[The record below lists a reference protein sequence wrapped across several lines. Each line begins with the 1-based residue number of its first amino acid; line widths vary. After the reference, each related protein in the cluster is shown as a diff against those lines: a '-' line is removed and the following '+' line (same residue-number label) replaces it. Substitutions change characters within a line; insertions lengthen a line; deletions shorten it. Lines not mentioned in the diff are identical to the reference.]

1 MKPRRY
7 LGPSVNWQTTGLQNP
22 DWRFE
27 SSRPCK
33 LASDD
38 ILQLMK
44 KEGKFSV
51 FTHWI
56 SNLGE
61 TNTKTY
67 FAFNLVVISYCA
79 FNLYFVYRVQELFS
93 TSFQSILS
101 FLFFGAYSFF
111 LILILLF
118 PQDKNFKVH
127 RQLSI
132 FLFLSIFSG
141 IILLFLPLKT
151 FGILYP
157 SINIILTATIFTG
170 ILMGLSS
177 IKMYLKYG
185 TVPRILTDIRKN
197 ESSVLIKN
205 ACFLEWIFFTLLISF
220 QLTLVIF

>member
-1 MKPRRY
+1 MKPRWY

-33 LASDD
+33 IASDD

-44 KEGKFSV
+44 RRGAFSV
-51 FTHWI
+51 FTHWV

-61 TNTKTY
+61 TNTITY
-67 FAFNLVVISYCA
+67 FAFNLVVVSYCV

-93 TSFQSILS
+93 TSFQSTLS

-111 LILILLF
+111 IILILLF

-127 RQLSI
+127 RQLSN

-141 IILLFLPLKT
+141 LILLFFSLKISRT
-151 FGILYP
+151 LYP
-157 SINIILTATIFTG
+157 LTNIILPATIFTG
-170 ILMGLSS
+170 FLLGLSS
-177 IKMYLKYG
+177 IKMYSKYG
-185 TVPRILTDIRKN
+185 KIPRILTDIRKD
-197 ESSVLIKN
+197 ESSLLIRN
-205 ACFLEWIFFTLLISF
+205 ACFLEWIFFTLLISL
-220 QLTLVIF
+220 QLTLIIF